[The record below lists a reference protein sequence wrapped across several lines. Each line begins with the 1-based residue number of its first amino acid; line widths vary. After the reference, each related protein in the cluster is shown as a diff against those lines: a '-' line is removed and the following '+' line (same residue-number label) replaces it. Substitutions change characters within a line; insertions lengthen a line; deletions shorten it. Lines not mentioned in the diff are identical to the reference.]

1 MDTVMTFQKG
11 SEISP
16 EKYME
21 MLKKAARTARDIARL
36 ADDAENYMNDR
47 LNSGMSSYEDKSY
60 RNLDKAI
67 EETRFTLSLLEKI
80 KESKINFDLF
90 D

>member
-21 MLKKAARTARDIARL
+21 ILKKTARMARDIARL
-36 ADDAENYMNDR
+36 ADDAENYMSER
-47 LNSGMSSYEDKSY
+47 LTSGMSSYEDKSY

-67 EETRFTLSLLEKI
+67 EETRLTLAILEKI

-90 D
+90 G